1 MKIVLITCKDEDTG
15 KILVSHG
22 IDELMRNVILPCE
35 RLAYFQQHCGAKFDS
50 ELGEWY
56 IEQKKEN

>member
-1 MKIVLITCKDEDTG
+1 MKIMLILFREDNGT
-15 KILVSHG
+15 IVVSHG
-22 IDELMRNVILPCE
+22 VDEQCRNIILPCE
-35 RLAYFQQHCGAKFDS
+35 KLTYFQQYCGAKFDS

>member
-15 KILVSHG
+15 KIVVSHG

-35 RLAYFQQHCGAKFDS
+35 TLNYFRMHCGAKFCVDYN
-50 ELGEWY
+50 EWY
-56 IEQKKEN
+56 IETEGK